1 MEFTL
6 NFSELFSVIF
16 MTGGVSL
23 LLLPVFYSWYV
34 SKPRHFW
41 YTKLTYQDKEIQ
53 SLIRFLWLAGVL
65 LIIIGSIIYALT
77 GPFKSDGFW
86 WILTDMATLLV
97 FPWVL
102 LRVFLFI
109 SIVGTSLWNWAVH
122 GTPLFKKSKKGGA

>member
-1 MEFTL
+1 MFTL
-6 NFSELFSVIF
+6 NVSTLFSALL
-16 MTGGVSL
+16 MTGGISL

-41 YTKLTYQDKEIQ
+41 CTELTYQDEQTQ
-53 SLIRFLWLAGVL
+53 SLIRPLWLAGVL

-77 GPFKSDGFW
+77 GPFKHDGFW
-86 WILTDMATLLV
+86 RILTNIATLLV
-97 FPWVL
+97 FPWML

-109 SIVGTSLWNWAVH
+109 SIIGTSLWNWAVH